1 MRFEGIH
8 HVTCITGDAPGNVDF
23 YTRVLGLR
31 MVKKTVNQDDPTV
44 YHLFYADEA
53 GSPGADITFFEYPG
67 ARRGRAGAGMVHTI
81 SFRVGSEETLDFW
94 EARLGAEGIATDRSA
109 GRLRF
114 DDPEGLGLELAVVD
128 TSDAPLTAEHPE
140 VPAEHALRGFDSV
153 RAFTATPEASRELL
167 ETTLGFT
174 PTGEQRVGGARRGAR
189 RPLRLRPAAGLGRRH
204 PRRRHGAPRRLG
216 LEHGRAGGMARSRA
230 SRRRPR
236 ERDHRPVL
244 VPLDL
249 LPRAERGAVRDR
261 DHGAGLL
268 DRRGRRAPRRDADP
282 AACVR
287 APAGADRARPDPAP
301 RPTRRLDELVTLEL
315 HSLERPAE
323 GTPEGALVL
332 FHGRGADE
340 RDLYPLLDALDPERR
355 LLGITPRGPLAL
367 PPGGAH
373 WYRLGG
379 IPTPDPSTF
388 FPSFEAAGALLD
400 GLPVPIERVVIGG
413 FSQGAVMSWAL
424 GLGAGRP
431 RPAAIIALSGF
442 MPEVEG
448 FELDLSDLDGY
459 PVAVAHGSLD
469 PVIPVEFGRA
479 AAERVRAAGADLL
492 WRETPVPHTIDP
504 RVLPELQA
512 FVAAATR

>member
-1 MRFEGIH
+1 M
-8 HVTCITGDAPGNVDF
+8 
-23 YTRVLGLR
+23 
-31 MVKKTVNQDDPTV
+31 
-44 YHLFYADEA
+44 
-53 GSPGADITFFEYPG
+53 
-67 ARRGRAGAGMVHTI
+67 
-81 SFRVGSEETLDFW
+81 
-94 EARLGAEGIATDRSA
+94 
-109 GRLRF
+109 
-114 DDPEGLGLELAVVD
+114 
-128 TSDAPLTAEHPE
+128 
-140 VPAEHALRGFDSV
+140 
-153 RAFTATPEASRELL
+153 
-167 ETTLGFT
+167 
-174 PTGEQRVGGARRGAR
+174 
-189 RPLRLRPAAGLGRRH
+189 
-204 PRRRHGAPRRLG
+204 
-216 LEHGRAGGMARSRA
+216 
-230 SRRRPR
+230 
-236 ERDHRPVL
+236 
-244 VPLDL
+244 
-249 LPRAERGAVRDR
+249 
-261 DHGAGLL
+261 
-268 DRRGRRAPRRDADP
+268 
-282 AACVR
+282 
-287 APAGADRARPDPAP
+287 
-301 RPTRRLDELVTLEL
+301 
-315 HSLERPAE
+315 SLERPAE

-424 GLGAGRP
+424 GLGSGPAAAGGDHRALRLHARGRGLRARSRRP
-431 RPAAIIALSGF
+431 RRL
-442 MPEVEG
+442 
-448 FELDLSDLDGY
+448 

-512 FVAAATR
+512 FVRRGRLATRRSSGGT